1 MRLPPCPR
9 RTNRCPNVDESVYR
23 NLDTQSR
30 MLADLEGA
38 LEVELGDEGD
48 DAAGSVTAP
57 VAFARAMT
65 YDDITAANDVVRV
78 ERGWEEVDLINALT
92 ASQQHR
98 FVTYLQSQRLPW
110 TDEDFI
116 VLGFA
121 GAVGTAATVF
131 DTQLDRTVRD
141 ALKRL
146 KNTDLIKGWED
157 GARRLPI
164 DYTGLGVGG
173 PSHRVKSAGH
183 DLGRPLEALRQIREG
198 VFRGTAW
205 PHGVKTAVTEE
216 LPTWQVVNSWP
227 EAMILW
233 AKHLA
238 ADIVTPMSL
247 PLPGF
252 TKLYEIDHEWLRK
265 FVHAAYQGERPLGD
279 GLNVRSGLLTP
290 TLSVMSIE
298 AILRTHMLLRAYR
311 LRGAVELNTA
321 ERALQNELLL
331 AGHGLVGAVAL
342 GKATATLLLTKR
354 AGLAVRHLNLPVL
367 MRVATLSLAASADAR
382 RRAKT
387 AAPSWDDLL
396 LQWAQPWQL
405 EAAHDVER
413 AAERLC
419 EAGI

>member
-1 MRLPPCPR
+1 M
-9 RTNRCPNVDESVYR
+9 DESVYR

-30 MLADLEGA
+30 MLADLEHA
-38 LEVELGDEGD
+38 LDAELDDKGD
-48 DAAGSVTAP
+48 DAAGSAP
-57 VAFARAMT
+57 VPFTHAMAYDEITVANDAARA
-65 YDDITAANDVVRV
+65 
-78 ERGWEEVDLINALT
+78 ERGWEEIDLTSALT
-92 ASQQHR
+92 PVQRER
-98 FVTYLQSQRLPW
+98 FLTYLESQRLSW
-110 TDEDFI
+110 TIEDF
-116 VLGFA
+116 VALGFA
-121 GAVGTAATVF
+121 GAVGVAATLF
-131 DTQLDRTVRD
+131 DTQLDRTVLS

-146 KNTDLIKGWED
+146 KETDLLKGWEGD
-157 GARRLPI
+157 GRRLPI

-205 PHGVKTAVTEE
+205 PHGVKTPVIEE
-216 LPTWQVVNSWP
+216 LPTWQAVNSWP

-252 TKLYEIDHEWLRK
+252 TRLYEMDNESVLK
-265 FVHAAYQGERPLGD
+265 FAHAAYQGERPLGD

-311 LRGAVELNTA
+311 LRGTVQLNTA
-321 ERALQNELLL
+321 ERAMQNELLL

-367 MRVATLSLAASADAR
+367 MRVAALSLAASSDVR
-382 RRAKT
+382 QRAA
-387 AAPSWDDLL
+387 AAPSWNDLL
-396 LQWAQPWQL
+396 LEWAQPWQL
-405 EAAHDVER
+405 EAALNVER
-413 AAERLC
+413 EAERLC
-419 EAGI
+419 EAGL